1 MDDLLSRPQIDLRG
15 NVGVDFGNVST
26 LLRARGFVYPV
37 LGGHQMRA
45 FSVSGPVDG
54 GMASLLS
61 YGKAKAMLYLESAGA
76 YGLTAG
82 PADLGAMLD
91 GGILQVDYQPALNQ
105 GKLVFTPGLEATR
118 NPMVLSFPPKAH
130 VLQNV
135 QLTQEMLDQGLS
147 LMLPLLHGCSVLGG
161 TVDLTLQE
169 CHVPLGPTL
178 TNDMTFTSALSL
190 HNLRL
195 SPSGAMGSI
204 MEIAGFGGQEITVA
218 QYDLTAE
225 CSHGRVKPSD
235 LVLNV
240 AGGKATLSGSVGL
253 NGALA
258 YTAVVPI
265 SKGLVGKELAKY
277 LDGETIRVPITGTIG
292 APAVDRK
299 ALDAEV
305 KRLVREAVRKGAAS
319 ALGGLLNDLRK

>member
-1 MDDLLSRPQIDLRG
+1 M
-15 NVGVDFGNVST
+15 
-26 LLRARGFVYPV
+26 
-37 LGGHQMRA
+37 
-45 FSVSGPVDG
+45 
-54 GMASLLS
+54 
-61 YGKAKAMLYLESAGA
+61 
-76 YGLTAG
+76 
-82 PADLGAMLD
+82 
-91 GGILQVDYQPALNQ
+91 
-105 GKLVFTPGLEATR
+105 
-118 NPMVLSFPPKAH
+118 
-130 VLQNV
+130 
-135 QLTQEMLDQGLS
+135 
-147 LMLPLLHGCSVLGG
+147 
-161 TVDLTLQE
+161 
-169 CHVPLGPTL
+169 
-178 TNDMTFTSALSL
+178 
-190 HNLRL
+190 
-195 SPSGAMGSI
+195 
-204 MEIAGFGGQEITVA
+204 
-218 QYDLTAE
+218 
-225 CSHGRVKPSD
+225 KPSD